1 MPTVRS
7 ARLSETLIR
16 MAVDWVNVTSTEPG
30 AAGNGRADD
39 TLALQRA
46 IADVNEIGGGFV
58 YLPDALTTPVRL

>member
-1 MPTVRS
+1 
-7 ARLSETLIR
+7 

-46 IADVNEIGGGFV
+46 IAYVNEIGGGFV